1 MENLLKDQ
9 TKTKMIASWSIRW
22 RISCLHRLFKVYSQA
37 TRIVEKYRR
46 LRTDR
51 RFPLSARM
59 KVSIQPMVM
68 MTTTSPAKIQNI
80 QMKELGQKKRKWLK
94 GLIAYR
100 MSLSFIRVLRRRE
113 CYKKVQIYYKICK
126 NYSTKLLQHISKLF
140 SRFKLINR
148 TNIL

>member
-1 MENLLKDQ
+1 M
-9 TKTKMIASWSIRW
+9 
-22 RISCLHRLFKVYSQA
+22 YSQA

-80 QMKELGQKKRKWLK
+80 QMKELDPKKRK
-94 GLIAYR
+94 
-100 MSLSFIRVLRRRE
+100 
-113 CYKKVQIYYKICK
+113 
-126 NYSTKLLQHISKLF
+126 
-140 SRFKLINR
+140 
-148 TNIL
+148 